1 MMPGG
6 FWRWE
11 YHGEDGKGDRSML
24 RQWEHGALSPARRV
38 LAAAWRTIR
47 TPLKVGAIAGFAFLA
62 GAAAVAG
69 PDSVLANTQLRA
81 KLGFV
86 EGTLRARQ
94 GELELARIEMK
105 RMQEIM
111 RYSAQHGIPADLAR
125 SIYDIA
131 VAEGIE
137 PALAF
142 SLVRVES
149 EFTTSAVSAVG
160 AVGLTQV
167 MPATAQILQPGIGR
181 TDLFD
186 RDTNLRLGFRY
197 LRDMMRAYDGDL
209 RLALLA
215 YNRGP
220 GRVDEILRGG
230 GDPSNGYARKVMGR
244 TDE

>member
-11 YHGEDGKGDRSML
+11 YHGEQGKRRSTL
-24 RQWEHGALSPARRV
+24 RQWEHAALTPARRF
-38 LAAAWRTIR
+38 AASTWRTVR
-47 TPLKVGAIAGFAFLA
+47 TPLKIAAIAGLAFLA

-69 PDSVLANTQLRA
+69 PDSVLANAQLRA
-81 KLGFV
+81 KLAYIQ
-86 EGTLRARQ
+86 GTLNARQ
-94 GELELARIEMK
+94 GELQLARIEMQ
-105 RMQEIM
+105 RLQEIL
-111 RYSAQHGIPADLAR
+111 RYSELHDIPADLAR

-131 VAEGIE
+131 ITEGIE

-149 EFTTSAVSAVG
+149 EFKTTAVSSMG

-167 MPATAQILQPGIGR
+167 MPATAALLQPGIAR
-181 TDLFD
+181 AQLFD

-197 LRDMMRAYDGDL
+197 LREMMQQYGGDL

-230 GDPSNGYARKVMGR
+230 GDPSNGYARKVLQR
-244 TDE
+244 AE

>member
-11 YHGEDGKGDRSML
+11 YDGSNDRRTSTL
-24 RQWEHGALSPARRV
+24 RQWEHGTVTSGQRFRTRV
-38 LAAAWRTIR
+38 WKAVRVSSQLI
-47 TPLKVGAIAGFAFLA
+47 VIGAIAFVA
-62 GAAAVAG
+62 GAAITAG
-69 PDSVLANTQLRA
+69 PDSAIANTQLRH
-81 KLGFV
+81 
-86 EGTLRARQ
+86 Q
-94 GELELARIEMK
+94 LARIESTLQAREGELSLARLEMK
-105 RMQEIM
+105 RLQAIM
-111 RYSAQHGIPADLAR
+111 KYSNQYKIPADLATA
-125 SIYDIA
+125 IYDA
-131 VAEGIE
+131 ARAEGIE

-149 EFTTSAVSAVG
+149 EFRLGAVSPVG

-167 MPATAQILQPGIGR
+167 MPATAQILQPGIQR
-181 TDLFD
+181 SQLFD

-197 LRDMMRAYDGDL
+197 LNDMLRAYKGDL

-230 GDPSNGYARKVMGR
+230 GDPGNGYAQRVLGR
-244 TDE
+244 DAE

>member
-11 YHGEDGKGDRSML
+11 YDGSNDRRTSTL
-24 RQWEHGALSPARRV
+24 RQWEHGTVTSGQRFRTRV
-38 LAAAWRTIR
+38 WKAVRVSSQLI
-47 TPLKVGAIAGFAFLA
+47 VIGAIAFVA
-62 GAAAVAG
+62 GAAITAG
-69 PDSVLANTQLRA
+69 PDSAIANTQLRH
-81 KLGFV
+81 
-86 EGTLRARQ
+86 Q
-94 GELELARIEMK
+94 LARIESTLQAREGELSLARLEMK
-105 RMQEIM
+105 RLQAIM
-111 RYSAQHGIPADLAR
+111 KYSNQYKIPADLATA
-125 SIYDIA
+125 IYDA
-131 VAEGIE
+131 ARAEGIE

-149 EFTTSAVSAVG
+149 EFRLGAGSPVG

-167 MPATAQILQPGIGR
+167 MPATAQILQPGIQR
-181 TDLFD
+181 SQLFD

-197 LRDMMRAYDGDL
+197 LNDMLRAYKGDL

-230 GDPSNGYARKVMGR
+230 GDPGNGYAQRVLGR
-244 TDE
+244 NAE

>member
-11 YHGEDGKGDRSML
+11 YDGSNDRRASTL
-24 RQWEHGALSPARRV
+24 HQWEHGTVTTAQRFRSRAWKAVRV
-38 LAAAWRTIR
+38 SAKVIA
-47 TPLKVGAIAGFAFLA
+47 VGAIAFVA
-62 GAAAVAG
+62 GAAVAAG
-69 PDSVLANTQLRA
+69 PDSAIANAQLRGQ
-81 KLGFV
+81 LGRL
-86 EGTLRARQ
+86 ESTLQARE
-94 GELELARIEMK
+94 GELALARLEMK
-105 RMQEIM
+105 RLQAIV
-111 RYSAQHGIPADLAR
+111 RYSDKYDIPADLAAA
-125 SIYDIA
+125 IYDA
-131 VAEGIE
+131 ARAEGID

-149 EFTTSAVSAVG
+149 EFRSRAVSSMG

-167 MPATAQILQPGIGR
+167 MPSTAQILQPGIER
-181 TDLFD
+181 AQLFD

-197 LRDMMRAYDGDL
+197 LNEMLRQYKGDL

-230 GDPSNGYARKVMGR
+230 GDPSNGYASKVLGR
-244 TDE
+244 QSE

>member
-11 YHGEDGKGDRSML
+11 YDGSNDRRTSTL
-24 RQWEHGALSPARRV
+24 RQWEHGNVTAAQRFGARIWGALRMSA
-38 LAAAWRTIR
+38 
-47 TPLKVGAIAGFAFLA
+47 KVIAIGAIAFIA
-62 GAAAVAG
+62 GAAIAAG
-69 PDSVLANTQLRA
+69 PDSAIANAQLRSQ
-81 KLGFV
+81 LGRV
-86 EGTLRARQ
+86 ESTLQARE
-94 GELELARIEMK
+94 GELSLARLEMK
-105 RMQEIM
+105 RLQAIM
-111 RYSAQHGIPADLAR
+111 MYSNQYDIPADLSAA
-125 SIYDIA
+125 IYDA
-131 VAEGIE
+131 ARAEGIE

-149 EFTTSAVSAVG
+149 EFRHRAVSSAG

-167 MPATAQILQPGIGR
+167 MPATAQILQPGIDR
-181 TDLFD
+181 TQLFD

-197 LRDMMRAYDGDL
+197 LNDMMRVYKGDL

-244 TDE
+244 NAE